1 MSYTPKSKYKIL
13 QSSGNEYINTLT
25 GTYYIGPYILTSE
38 GAFIGNNITK
48 KGPLLTKIPS
58 SLTSKD
64 DNIYFYQN
72 TKFYN
77 EANENK
83 TYNQLAGVK
92 NIISTKNQPTDKDYQ
107 IGHYKRYFCKRNN
120 TNNVFYEIDKK
131 TYKALI
137 SKKSTHDWHLYTAG
151 SIKWAV
157 DGDIVKTN
165 SNILKRKEREFP
177 NISSFFIKLNEFQK
191 VRKTLG
197 GELQYLDG
205 RNYVGYYHLHQNKPM
220 VGLFHNQK
228 PHEILKYI
236 NGTPNNNILDIPQ
249 PTGYIAPKNIQS
261 QISTPNTP
269 SSGGGEGGY

>member
-13 QSSGNEYINTLT
+13 QSSGNEYVNSQTN
-25 GTYYIGPYILTSE
+25 TYYIGPYILTSE
-38 GAFIGNNITK
+38 GAFIGNDITK
-48 KGPLLTKIPS
+48 KGPLLTKSPTSI
-58 SLTSKD
+58 TSKD

-77 EANENK
+77 EANGNK

-92 NIISTKNQPTDKDYQ
+92 NIISTKNKPTDKDYQ

-120 TNNVFYEIDKK
+120 TNNVFYEIGKQ

-137 SKKSTHDWHLYTAG
+137 GKKSTYDWHLYTAG
-151 SIKWAV
+151 SLRWAI
-157 DGDIVKTN
+157 DGNIIQTN
-165 SNILKRKEREFP
+165 SNILKQKEKEFS
-177 NISSFFIKLNEFQK
+177 NISSFFVKLNEFQK

-228 PHEILKYI
+228 PHETLKYI
-236 NGTPNNNILDIPQ
+236 NEKPINSTPNIQQ
-249 PTGYIAPKNIQS
+249 PTGYVAPQNIQS

-269 SSGGGEGGY
+269 SSGGGGGGY